1 MFGGLQV
8 AAHLKEFLTDRRIL
22 FLLSM
27 LTFYCISTLLS
38 TNFSEAGIA
47 AIIGVIWFYL
57 IEYIIHRFILHG
69 YFAKWMPK
77 AYKGHDMHHQNP
89 NDIEYLLTPNIYNV
103 SYHIGF
109 GVTAYLLTQSYYTAC
124 AFMLGIT
131 VYQLYYEWSHFVT
144 HRSIRPLTPWG
155 RWMKKFHLLHHF
167 KSSNHYFGVT
177 HPAFDFLAGTSHSPD
192 KPNKKSEKKIEVNG

>member
-1 MFGGLQV
+1 M
-8 AAHLKEFLTDRRIL
+8 ATHLKEFLTDRRIL
-22 FLLSM
+22 FLLSV
-27 LTFYCISTLLS
+27 LTFYCISTLFS
-38 TNFSEAGIA
+38 TDFNGVWIA
-47 AIIGVIWFYL
+47 AVIGIIWFYL
-57 IEYIIHRFILHG
+57 VEYIVHRFILHG

-77 AYKGHDMHHQNP
+77 AYKGHDMHHENP
-89 NDIEYLLTPNIYNV
+89 NDIEYLLTPNIYNI

-109 GVTAYLLTQSYYTAC
+109 GATVFLVTQNFHLAC

-131 VYQLYYEWSHFVT
+131 FYQLYYEWSHFVT

-177 HPAFDFLAGTSHSPD
+177 NPSIDMIVGTYPSPVTPA
-192 KPNKKSEKKIEVNG
+192 KPNEEN

>member
-8 AAHLKEFLTDRRIL
+8 AVHLKEFLTDRRIL
-22 FLLSM
+22 FLLSV
-27 LTFYCISTLLS
+27 LTIYIISALLS
-38 TNFSEAGIA
+38 KNFKGLWIA
-47 AIIGVIWFYL
+47 AINGIIWFYL
-57 IEYIIHRFILHG
+57 VEYIVHRFILHG

-77 AYKGHDMHHQNP
+77 AYKGHDMHHENP
-89 NDIEYLLTPNIYNV
+89 NDIEYLLTPNIYNI

-109 GVTAYLLTQSYYTAC
+109 GFTVYLVTQDIQLAC

-131 VYQLYYEWSHFVT
+131 VYQLFYEWSHFVT

-177 HPAFDFLAGTSHSPD
+177 NPSIDMIVGTYPSPV
-192 KPNKKSEKKIEVNG
+192 KNQAKHIEDN